1 MGEYITGYGLRK
13 NFTQPF
19 AASDIIM
26 LYDGYCASTCTIFSE
41 FMRTQAGVKSIAY
54 GGRPNPNNS
63 SSTPIIQGVG
73 GVKGTNNYGYDYI
86 MELAGAAL
94 EFNVTNEQ
102 KALLVPLTNELP
114 YNRSTGNIYPLL
126 FISR

>member
-1 MGEYITGYGLRK
+1 MGEWITGYGPRQ

-41 FMRTQAGVKSIAY
+41 FMRTQGGVKSIAY
-54 GGRPNPNNS
+54 GGRPNPSNS
-63 SSTPIIQGVG
+63 SATPIIQAIG

-86 MELAGAAL
+86 TELAAAAL
-94 EFNVTNEQ
+94 EFNVTAEQ
-102 KALLVPLTNELP
+102 ESLLVPLTNELP
-114 YNRSTGNIYPLL
+114 YNRSTGILYPPL
-126 FISR
+126 FT